1 MFKQMQYATMNYLG
15 FIGYQLSEQ
24 DFWDLG
30 YYTHYDE
37 NHLPKYYSDVPVSNW
52 ANGVRDKI
60 MNLPGKGEVHVTDVN
75 TGKGPLPA
83 NTALIVLTMF
93 SIPINRTMSLKI
105 ILSISTRAWCVCWR
119 REAKP

>member
-75 TGKGPLPA
+75 TWQRHLY
-83 NTALIVLTMF
+83 
-93 SIPINRTMSLKI
+93 RQ
-105 ILSISTRAWCVCWR
+105 TRH
-119 REAKP
+119 